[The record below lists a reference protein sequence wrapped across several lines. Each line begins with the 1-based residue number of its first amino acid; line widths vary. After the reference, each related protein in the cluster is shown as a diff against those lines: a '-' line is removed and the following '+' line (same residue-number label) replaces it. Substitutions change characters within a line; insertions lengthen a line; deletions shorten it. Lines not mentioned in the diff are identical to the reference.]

1 MERVAH
7 KSAGKLG
14 ITLTKKDTAL
24 LLVAVMGF
32 FVGRFVVFDIINPV
46 AVGFVANFMGGGA
59 IFVVVALLS
68 GVGAATLVT
77 GSFMLKYILALSLLV
92 ACHAYFSKRKLVPN
106 IYVKSVVAAGCS
118 LAGGLLLA
126 ALEGMSAFFALL
138 AVLESSMTLF
148 VTYILQ
154 KGVGVVTGKK
164 RRKIL
169 SGEEIA
175 SVAVLF
181 GAVVVGMVDIYVGN
195 VALRLFMSTF
205 VILTAAYKGGV
216 QLGATAGMVL
226 GLTLFL
232 ANFQDATLALVMSF
246 GGLAAGLLRDKGKL
260 FSLLGMVAGGLVVI
274 VYVDAAYLTPTL
286 LYSVGSGALL
296 FLMTPES
303 FYFNLHSSINPVVDN
318 SEEYI
323 RRVRGIATERLNAFS
338 DAFAKLARSFSKLSE
353 KRAALGH
360 RDISTLIDDI
370 SAKSCESCSMRQ
382 YCWQT
387 NFYETYQTIFG
398 ILGACEKKGRIEI
411 DDLPVNFR
419 KTCINLQHFIDT
431 SNRLF
436 ELYKLNL
443 TWKNKVIDSRE
454 LVSQQ
459 LGGVSLLIKRLSRD
473 LGLEMNFREDLEEAV
488 IRELG
493 YSRIEPERVVVI
505 ENKLGKF
512 EVNVTHRPCHGK
524 KLCRK
529 EIAPIVSRVL
539 GRKLVNPQGECI
551 TEKGLCSL
559 SLREEQRF
567 RMATG
572 VSRLAKSGSKESGDS
587 YSFINLRGA
596 QALLALSDGM
606 GSGKQAHAES
616 AAAVELLE
624 DLIESGFEKDMAL
637 RMINSV
643 LVLKSSEESFSTL
656 DICSLDLYTGEAEFC
671 KIGAATTYLL
681 RGGSVSTIRSTSLP
695 IGILNNVE
703 PETHVRQLKSGD
715 VIVMVTD
722 GVCESE
728 ASVGWIAEILA
739 SLSSRSPQDIADI
752 VINEAARRAG
762 DVIRDDMTV
771 LSARVWEK

>member
-1 MERVAH
+1 
-7 KSAGKLG
+7 
-14 ITLTKKDTAL
+14 
-24 LLVAVMGF
+24 
-32 FVGRFVVFDIINPV
+32 
-46 AVGFVANFMGGGA
+46 
-59 IFVVVALLS
+59 
-68 GVGAATLVT
+68 
-77 GSFMLKYILALSLLV
+77 
-92 ACHAYFSKRKLVPN
+92 
-106 IYVKSVVAAGCS
+106 
-118 LAGGLLLA
+118 
-126 ALEGMSAFFALL
+126 
-138 AVLESSMTLF
+138 
-148 VTYILQ
+148 
-154 KGVGVVTGKK
+154 
-164 RRKIL
+164 
-169 SGEEIA
+169 
-175 SVAVLF
+175 
-181 GAVVVGMVDIYVGN
+181 
-195 VALRLFMSTF
+195 
-205 VILTAAYKGGV
+205 
-216 QLGATAGMVL
+216 
-226 GLTLFL
+226 
-232 ANFQDATLALVMSF
+232 
-246 GGLAAGLLRDKGKL
+246 
-260 FSLLGMVAGGLVVI
+260 
-274 VYVDAAYLTPTL
+274 
-286 LYSVGSGALL
+286 
-296 FLMTPES
+296 
-303 FYFNLHSSINPVVDN
+303 
-318 SEEYI
+318 
-323 RRVRGIATERLNAFS
+323 
-338 DAFAKLARSFSKLSE
+338 
-353 KRAALGH
+353 
-360 RDISTLIDDI
+360 
-370 SAKSCESCSMRQ
+370 MRQ